1 MKRILSIAILCLL
14 PLAVGA
20 QSLTAEGVVV
30 NAIDGNG
37 LPLCVVQLKQD
48 GAIKARAVTDYAGR
62 YMLQS
67 VVQGVYD
74 IVVVQFGD
82 TLCRYRGLTLERN
95 TLIRHYVQPP
105 AGVESEPTIDYAL
118 GVRLLRPATISVRV
132 KNMLGQMGL
141 LINNPDDPRLWNL
154 SGRMDSFED
163 LDISFWYS
171 QYKLFYKLRKLGYNI
186 TSPFELIY
194 PEIYHPASDS
204 NEVDYK
210 IWVLGIK
217 IK

>member
-1 MKRILSIAILCLL
+1 MLFLVQSQAITQSLSI
-14 PLAVGA
+14 
-20 QSLTAEGVVV
+20 EGVVINSV
-30 NAIDGNG
+30 DGNG
-37 LPLCVVQLKQD
+37 LPLCVVQLFA
-48 GAIKARAVTDYAGR
+48 GGRSMAKAVSDYAGR
-62 YMLQS
+62 YSLPP
-67 VVQGVYD
+67 VPAGNYD
-74 IVVVQFGD
+74 ILVVQFGD
-82 TLCRYRGLTLERN
+82 TLCHYKGLSLSRN
-95 TLIRHYVQPP
+95 TRIRHYVWPP
-105 AGVESEPTIDYAL
+105 MGEIPEPTIDYSL
-118 GVRLLRPATISVRV
+118 GIKLLRPVTLRV
-132 KNMLGQMGL
+132 PAGNLLAYMGL
-141 LINNPDDPRLWNL
+141 LITDPNDPRLWDF

-204 NEVDYK
+204 NAVDYK

>member
-1 MKRILSIAILCLL
+1 MLFLVQSQAITQSLSI
-14 PLAVGA
+14 
-20 QSLTAEGVVV
+20 EGVVINSV
-30 NAIDGNG
+30 DGNG
-37 LPLCVVQLKQD
+37 LPLCVVQLFAGD
-48 GAIKARAVTDYAGR
+48 RSMSKAVSDYAGR
-62 YMLQS
+62 YSLPPVPAGS
-67 VVQGVYD
+67 YD
-74 IVVVQFGD
+74 ILVVQFGD
-82 TLCRYRGLTLERN
+82 TLCHYKGLSLSKN
-95 TLIRHYVQPP
+95 TQIHHYVWPP
-105 AGVESEPTIDYAL
+105 VGEIPEPTIDYSL
-118 GVRLLRPATISVRV
+118 GIKLLRPVTLRV
-132 KNMLGQMGL
+132 PAGNLLAYMGL
-141 LINNPDDPRLWNL
+141 LITDPNDPRLWDF

-204 NEVDYK
+204 NAVDYK